1 MIVRYTVL
9 LVSFMKIYKIRYS
22 SSFSNTVSTFVE
34 QVKVNSINRKIK
46 SSFNRSGKAT
56 FEIEFSDTSDRQW
69 NNVARFA
76 RLKSLN

>member
-1 MIVRYTVL
+1 
-9 LVSFMKIYKIRYS
+9 MKIYKIRYS
-22 SSFSNTVSTFVE
+22 SSFSNTASTFVE